1 MPRSELTFETMKETG
16 ENVLNEPKR
25 SSESMP
31 KPTTAPTL
39 ADTEIKQYSSL
50 FDFDAAS
57 MFDPDSAGQV
67 TEDFD
72 QSNAI
77 GSNPNLNTSS
87 ITTNEKH
94 PIVTSS
100 ASANEPRI
108 EQNVVDKTPAEIPSL
123 EDFEWSQEQ
132 QDDFLNTLNGIGS
145 EEISSWYANAVV
157 TQGNS
162 DALSEQNIEQIL
174 EFTDENQ
181 AILDSFRPTIANEIS
196 MKYLAQNELSITS
209 SQSSGTLTAQD
220 AVLQGSEQLGGTSNT
235 DILEDPTSS
244 SVKPEDK
251 VTKQDRLNV
260 FTKST
265 EKESPASILNFD
277 QYDKFFFPAQS
288 IPSSPMNHDE
298 NTTRNHQGSTS
309 QSPTKIRESEPV
321 MSVQQLEMRQN
332 EVGAAQNRF
341 EQNLLGGREKYSRVT
356 EMQMQNED
364 DQTHAP
370 PPHQY
375 LDAPYGNFNT
385 AQAPQPYPCFQ
396 ASGNV
401 NLRAGFVM
409 QRAGNGPGG
418 VENGVYNTRDVASQS
433 SENYHGSKTNKDP
446 KKRPSWE
453 TRPDATRPRVRMTEE
468 EFQWLRPNE
477 GPRDVF
483 ENQRKKAAEQRLKDE
498 AEANAL
504 EKAGMP
510 RPQPKEQK
518 KFKGGV
524 HIEVWEKESLN
535 NRRRAQGKS
544 GRELFLEK
552 PKLRGK
558 RKGREISG
566 AETQPDSKKLKLEE
580 SNWFALSSET
590 RGVNEGLTHD
600 TYASS
605 MPVIDG
611 FNRGMSND
619 PYSNASPMTSQ
630 MNQGITSSG
639 PTYNSNINNN
649 YGDIYGNNNYIGIH
663 YTDPSLGSGAPSS
676 GMTRNGALDSMPAY
690 GAAYPSMGQSS
701 RPEYDGPHQTRAVY
715 SHNQHLGSFHSQSE
729 QKARVSYG
737 RSNVPSPPN
746 LESMQKFGN
755 FQPQF
760 SQRSAASIYGTR
772 KSTHQVEINLAN
784 PTMANGGNSIPSYLS
799 GQNAQVLR
807 SNGHVYPQDILGGMR
822 SISNS
827 LIDPML
833 QSQAQFPVPSVMG
846 TQTRER
852 TSANYE
858 YVEDFEDLGTQE
870 RSEH

>member
-535 NRRRAQGKS
+535 K
-544 GRELFLEK
+544 
-552 PKLRGK
+552 
-558 RKGREISG
+558 
-566 AETQPDSKKLKLEE
+566 
-580 SNWFALSSET
+580 
-590 RGVNEGLTHD
+590 
-600 TYASS
+600 
-605 MPVIDG
+605 
-611 FNRGMSND
+611 
-619 PYSNASPMTSQ
+619 
-630 MNQGITSSG
+630 
-639 PTYNSNINNN
+639 
-649 YGDIYGNNNYIGIH
+649 
-663 YTDPSLGSGAPSS
+663 
-676 GMTRNGALDSMPAY
+676 
-690 GAAYPSMGQSS
+690 
-701 RPEYDGPHQTRAVY
+701 
-715 SHNQHLGSFHSQSE
+715 
-729 QKARVSYG
+729 
-737 RSNVPSPPN
+737 
-746 LESMQKFGN
+746 
-755 FQPQF
+755 
-760 SQRSAASIYGTR
+760 
-772 KSTHQVEINLAN
+772 
-784 PTMANGGNSIPSYLS
+784 
-799 GQNAQVLR
+799 
-807 SNGHVYPQDILGGMR
+807 
-822 SISNS
+822 
-827 LIDPML
+827 
-833 QSQAQFPVPSVMG
+833 
-846 TQTRER
+846 
-852 TSANYE
+852 
-858 YVEDFEDLGTQE
+858 
-870 RSEH
+870 